1 MTRKRAALGGR
12 PPATSHAE
20 IEAAAFALFAQKGF
34 DATTMED
41 IATAVGVGRRTLFRY
56 FPSKN
61 DIPWGQ
67 FDDSLEHLRNV
78 LNQMPAELTLFEGI
92 QRGIIEFNRLDPSA
106 IPQHRA
112 RMTLIL
118 RTPALQAHSALKYAQ
133 WRAVI
138 ADFAAQRLG
147 VPSGSLVPTTI
158 GQASLALAISAYEM
172 WLDDDSLALEEL
184 LTQAGQAL
192 RTFSGGRT

>member
-67 FDDSLEHLRNV
+67 FDDSLEHLRIETEF
-78 LNQMPAELTLFEGI
+78 AEIHCTSF
-92 QRGIIEFNRLDPSA
+92 S
-106 IPQHRA
+106 
-112 RMTLIL
+112 M
-118 RTPALQAHSALKYAQ
+118 
-133 WRAVI
+133 
-138 ADFAAQRLG
+138 AASRHCDAATSKPCERQ
-147 VPSGSLVPTTI
+147 
-158 GQASLALAISAYEM
+158 
-172 WLDDDSLALEEL
+172 
-184 LTQAGQAL
+184 
-192 RTFSGGRT
+192 SGGEGLSTLRRVIRAFRFDRSKTD

>member
-1 MTRKRAALGGR
+1 M
-12 PPATSHAE
+12 
-20 IEAAAFALFAQKGF
+20 
-34 DATTMED
+34 
-41 IATAVGVGRRTLFRY
+41 TLF
-56 FPSKN
+56 
-61 DIPWGQ
+61 D
-67 FDDSLEHLRNV
+67 
-78 LNQMPAELTLFEGI
+78 GI

-138 ADFAAQRLG
+138 ADFAAERLS

-158 GQASLALAISAYEM
+158 GRASLALAISAYEM
-172 WLDDDSLALEEL
+172 WLDDDSLALEVL
-184 LTQAGQAL
+184 LVQGGQAL
-192 RTFSGGRT
+192 RTFTGERP